1 MSGGGVTEGLHL
13 QTLWLGGGNKMG
25 TGGLG
30 EALQKPPQ
38 DSLSL
43 RPLSWLVMGQLFPA
57 RGRNHRP
64 LLEGGLASALTCAE
78 VTLSQSQAPRALCA
92 SPLIL
97 DLLPKSL

>member
-57 RGRNHRP
+57 RGQNHRP